1 MPSSAT
7 NTPALHVLRSILRN
21 VRSTPKQSF
30 PKESNSTA
38 ATSTHISSSHDGG
51 APIVRSTRNPLEEHV
66 LNLYRASKDLSPTS
80 AAALSKR
87 KMAYNF
93 HVLKR
98 DLKERG
104 RLHELDGGAEIK
116 LSPKE
121 LSRRAAARAGL
132 QLPEESSL

>member
-7 NTPALHVLRSILRN
+7 NTPPLHVLRSILRN
-21 VRSTPKQSF
+21 VRSAPKQSL
-30 PKESNSTA
+30 PKESNSSVT
-38 ATSTHISSSHDGG
+38 SSSHDR
-51 APIVRSTRNPLEEHV
+51 ARSALEEHV
-66 LNLYRASKDLSPTS
+66 LNQYRASKDLPPTS

-132 QLPEESSL
+132 QLPEESTA